1 MKTHIESTQYG
12 WYFIKYSNRFEGLLT
27 GNQKF
32 GSGLERK
39 IGRRTE
45 VITSILGPLFFSQT
59 FDFQKD
65 FIYVPWYLISHL
77 PLKI

>member
-1 MKTHIESTQYG
+1 MKIYIESTQYG

-32 GSGLERK
+32 GSGLERT

-45 VITSILGPLFFSQT
+45 VIALILGPLFFPQT

-65 FIYVPWYLISHL
+65 FKNL
-77 PLKI
+77 PFT